1 MGMPL
6 KVSLEAGSL
15 AFPIQYGLYRPF
27 RPILKIEPESII
39 QFLRENYCKSQ
50 TAKINMKF

>member
-1 MGMPL
+1 MPL

-27 RPILKIEPESII
+27 RPTLKIEPESII

-50 TAKINMKF
+50 TAKINIKF